1 MAESCINEAERESAK
16 VYERLQGCERQ
27 IDGLTAMMT
36 SQSEQITIKEEVI
49 KYLQREKQRT
59 QRAWLRNEIR
69 YKTAMRAMLVQDVVS
84 AARARQSRLWY
95 QSVVRRSLTAET
107 LSGAEQD
114 DMAPFGQMLSQGDV
128 GLTDIALHDSGTAL
142 LKCVAGLQESS
153 PKRVSREW
161 ELLGSTVSGIALR
174 NFSWTWVVHKRSTL
188 NGTDNSWR
196 QTYWTPFGSASIRK
210 VLDRDES
217 PQIFVPASE
226 LVRAKLVRHVE
237 HHVIWIWLDE
247 LSNPSDSL
255 ISFHK
260 CQEPSRLAP

>member
-153 PKRVSREW
+153 PKRVSRE
-161 ELLGSTVSGIALR
+161 
-174 NFSWTWVVHKRSTL
+174 
-188 NGTDNSWR
+188 
-196 QTYWTPFGSASIRK
+196 
-210 VLDRDES
+210 
-217 PQIFVPASE
+217 
-226 LVRAKLVRHVE
+226 
-237 HHVIWIWLDE
+237 
-247 LSNPSDSL
+247 
-255 ISFHK
+255 
-260 CQEPSRLAP
+260 